1 MNETSRKGNIVVGVM
16 LVLIGVALT
25 LDRSGIVRWDSQWT
39 LWPFILLGIG
49 LARFVG
55 SPAGEPKQGLLFMT
69 LGGWLLL
76 GEAGAISVEDSW
88 PILVI
93 AIGLIIALNGVPRRR
108 RRWHGGPE
116 TATDVPPVPGAPTD
130 GTRRRHHH
138 RSDGA
143 LTGLAVVGIW
153 IAVFVAFQVS
163 GIRTLSETT
172 SSDRVRVISVMG
184 RSEHTSRATTFEG
197 ADVTNLMGRSE
208 LDLREATLAPGDDAT
223 VRVVSAMGAV
233 VLRVPQGWTVDTG
246 AVSALG
252 GVVDERS
259 RSLEAESTPG
269 PRPRLRLSGLVMFG
283 RLTIRS

>member
-25 LDRSGIVRWDSQWT
+25 LDRSGIFRWDNQWT

-76 GEAGAISVEDSW
+76 GEAGVISVEDSW

-116 TATDVPPVPGAPTD
+116 TAAGVPPVPGAPAQPAPH
-130 GTRRRHHH
+130 GHH
-138 RSDGA
+138 RGNGA

-172 SSDRVRVISVMG
+172 SSDRLRVISVMG

-208 LDLREATLAPGDDAT
+208 LDLREATLAPGNVAT

-259 RSLEAESTPG
+259 RSLEAEAAPG
-269 PRPRLRLSGLVMFG
+269 PRPRLQLRGLVMFG